1 VAYPNP
7 VIGQGNFGTEH
18 GAVTHH
24 QGFVKRLATVAQ
36 PRRQIV
42 QVCLNGC
49 LVGGSSGP
57 GLLEQGQVAIG
68 SDIQTQ
74 LALVVGGVVGK
85 AEVDEGALRIA
96 PMCHEG
102 GHIIENDGKVDA
114 GFLQGNPDNIEPDR
128 PQVRIQGSGDLAK
141 RMLCTSCD

>member
-1 VAYPNP
+1 MAYPNP

-36 PRRQIV
+36 PRCQIV
-42 QVCLNGC
+42 QGCLNGC
-49 LVGGSSGP
+49 LVGGSFGP
-57 GLLEQGQVAIG
+57 GWLAQGQVAIG
-68 SDIQTQ
+68 SGLQTQ

-85 AEVDEGALRIA
+85 AEVDEVALRIA
-96 PMCHEG
+96 PMRHEG

-114 GFLQGNPDNIEPDR
+114 GFLQGNPDTLEPDR
-128 PQVRIQGSGDLAK
+128 PQVL
-141 RMLCTSCD
+141 